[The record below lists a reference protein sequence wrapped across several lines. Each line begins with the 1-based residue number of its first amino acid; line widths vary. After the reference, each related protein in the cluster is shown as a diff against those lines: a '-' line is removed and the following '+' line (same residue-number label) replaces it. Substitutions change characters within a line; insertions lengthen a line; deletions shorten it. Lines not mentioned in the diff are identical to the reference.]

1 MHFLCRNFLTFDPA
15 GALAPCPRHRLDA
28 YVAASLRLEQLSH
41 YVPGLAD
48 DRARFAGLKA
58 AADEAE
64 QQLAQRGARGSDFDR
79 DKFERMYAL
88 L

>member
-1 MHFLCRNFLTFDPA
+1 MSHF
-15 GALAPCPRHRLDA
+15 
-28 YVAASLRLEQLSH
+28 VA
-41 YVPGLAD
+41 GLAD

-79 DKFERMYAL
+79 DKFERMYVL
-88 L
+88 LYTTPHYILFRLRSDELPCYNLHLNRFVIICT